1 MLDVVAAQFSINSSS
16 KFAVGS
22 TPAIPIKC
30 NPAPKGAS
38 AALLRK
44 KKGSEREKT
53 RAKKEREEKKENKIS
68 SDCYQTLSGNDQK
81 KKLISFFVFSIFKNV
96 FQFAAGF
103 GDSAPLQG

>member
-1 MLDVVAAQFSINSSS
+1 MPPLPRHPPHQKKRENES
-16 KFAVGS
+16 K
-22 TPAIPIKC
+22 
-30 NPAPKGAS
+30 KGGGEV
-38 AALLRK
+38 LLKFVRK
-44 KKGSEREKT
+44 KKGSEKEKT
-53 RAKKEREEKKENKIS
+53 RTKKEREEKKENKIS